1 MINRIRQF
9 LKKSI
14 RPDKGFTLIEIIM
27 AIVVISLAITPI
39 LVILP
44 SVLKDTA
51 IVEYMDIGSRLA
63 EQQIER
69 VLSLPFSSVATVG
82 LTAYTGDLADYNY
95 SITVSADGTICT
107 SVVTC
112 KAVDIT
118 INHDTAGNLMT
129 IRTYVTDV

>member
-1 MINRIRQF
+1 MINLMRQF

-14 RPDKGFTLIEIIM
+14 RSDKGFTLIEIIM

-44 SVLKDTA
+44 SVLRDTV
-51 IVEYMDIGSRLA
+51 IVEYMDVGSRLA

-69 VLSLPFSSVATVG
+69 VLSLPFPSVAAVG
-82 LTAYTGDLADYNY
+82 LTAYTGDLANYRY
-95 SITVSADGTICT
+95 SIAVSADGTICT

-118 INHDTAGNLMT
+118 INHIRVGNLMT
-129 IRTYVTDV
+129 VRTYVTDV